1 MQQHGKSPRKRKLA
15 LYFTYGVMTT
25 AVALISAV
33 CIFLVLG
40 YRFDLKNGDV
50 EQGALLQLR
59 SFPVGAAITLDN
71 ETLSFVTPGK
81 RNVDVGKHTV
91 SMKLKGY
98 HPWKKTVT
106 VKASELRW
114 LNYARLVPET
124 IKTATEKEFPTLAGA
139 LPSPD
144 RKWLLVQPSAE
155 KPEFTLVDI
164 RDENTPVYSQ
174 LTLPSGT
181 YTDKPGQVHQFS
193 ILEWDFGSEHV
204 LLKHVIG
211 DVTEYVSMSRTDIDE
226 TVNVTSK
233 LGISVQ
239 DIHFSGSS
247 GAVFFA
253 LENGAI
259 RKLDS
264 NAGTISQPLV
274 KDVAT
279 FRLFKTDTIAYV
291 KQPLENRVGVG
302 VIVNDKAVR
311 VATYDAT
318 VPIYV
323 DINEY
328 FNDHYLAIGRGT
340 SVTVYKDPE
349 LSARVRVASITS
361 ASAINWLRLSNNG
374 RFVVAGTGSQFVSY
388 DLETT
393 EKAEV
398 NLPGTAVDPAKPLQ
412 WLDDYYLVSSAD
424 NDLRITEFD
433 GANQRVITSALPG
446 FPVSLNNDGRVLYS
460 FTKTQTGA
468 FALQSSLMTVKR

>member
-1 MQQHGKSPRKRKLA
+1 MR
-15 LYFTYGVMTT
+15 
-25 AVALISAV
+25 
-33 CIFLVLG
+33 
-40 YRFDLKNGDV
+40 
-50 EQGALLQLR
+50 
-59 SFPVGAAITLDN
+59 
-71 ETLSFVTPGK
+71 
-81 RNVDVGKHTV
+81 
-91 SMKLKGY
+91 
-98 HPWKKTVT
+98 

-124 IKTATEKEFPTLAGA
+124 VKTTTEKEFPELAGA

-144 RKWLLVQPSAE
+144 RKWLLIQPSAD

-174 LTLPSGT
+174 LTLPAGV
-181 YTDKPGQVHQFS
+181 YTDKPEQAHQFS
-193 ILEWDFGSEHV
+193 IVEWDFGSEHILV
-204 LLKHVIG
+204 KHVTG
-211 DVTEYVSMSRTDIDE
+211 DTTEYLSMDRTDIDE
-226 TVNVTSK
+226 TVNITSK
-233 LGISVQ
+233 LGIVVQ

-247 GAVFFA
+247 GTVFYA

-264 NAGTISQPLV
+264 SAGTISQPLV
-274 KDVAT
+274 KDVAR
-279 FRLFKTDTIAYV
+279 FRLFKTDTMAYV
-291 KQPLENRVGVG
+291 KQPIENRVGVG
-302 VIVNDKAVR
+302 VVVNDKAVR

-340 SVTVYKDPE
+340 SITIYKDPE
-349 LSARVRVASITS
+349 LSDRTKVATITS
-361 ASAINWLRLSNNG
+361 ASAINWLRFSNNG

-388 DLETT
+388 DLETS
-393 EKAEV
+393 EKADV

-424 NDLRITEFD
+424 SDLRITEFD
-433 GANQRVITSALPG
+433 GANERVITSTLPG

-460 FTKTQTGA
+460 FTKTQTGMY
-468 FALQSSLMTVKR
+468 ALQSSLMTVKR